1 MAEWVLIMLL
11 YSPTGDLT
19 HRQIMASFQTIEQC
33 KHDMKLRHEFLIKT
47 GAQESKHTKFIC
59 SKVTK

>member
-19 HRQIMASFQTIEQC
+19 HRQIMASFQTVEQC
-33 KHDMKLRHEFLIKT
+33 TQDMKLRHDFLIRS
-47 GAQESKHTKFIC
+47 GVQEAKHTKFMC
-59 SKVTK
+59 SKVKK